1 MSNAQNSTEGANDE
15 ANSSSNDKFAE
26 IERMRNEILS
36 STPEIV
42 IANHCFGLFELAAIY
57 LSDTP
62 PRLTSATL
70 AIDAL
75 AGLAGAIRGRL
86 GEHESEITEAIS
98 QLRLAYVQ
106 VSALAQE
113 TPESETPESKNED

>member
-1 MSNAQNSTEGANDE
+1 MSNAQNSTDGANSRPD
-15 ANSSSNDKFAE
+15 SSSEDKFAE

-57 LSDTP
+57 LSDAP

-75 AGLAGAIRGRL
+75 AGLAGAIKGRL
-86 GEHESEITEAIS
+86 GEHELEINDAIS

-106 VSALAQE
+106 VSALAEQS
-113 TPESETPESKNED
+113 PESETPQPESED